1 MRQPSNQRVS
11 EKNAIDC
18 SFDLAWQ
25 ALLDA
30 SDTLHEKLDRKQTC
44 CFRLERSG
52 TLQRSVSENTH
63 WSIAWQP
70 NTGWIT
76 SSRLPTPIRDLFD
89 LYLAA
94 CSASADYPSAI
105 AHLGQSL
112 DGHIATHAGDSYYV
126 TGQENIL
133 HLHRMRALCDA
144 VVVGAG
150 TVAAD
155 DPQLTTRLVPGD
167 NPVRVVLDPKGRLGG
182 NCRVLSDG
190 QAPTLL
196 MCAEAHVRQSS
207 LGSDFVQVIGIPER
221 QGRLALDVVLSVLHR
236 RGLYSI
242 FVEGGGITVSNFLEA
257 GLLNR
262 VQIAVAPLIIGSG
275 RTGLQTAPTRYLR
288 DCLRPR
294 HRVFRLGQ
302 DILFDCDLDAAYPL
316 ADASQLS
323 MQAPLRII

>member
-1 MRQPSNQRVS
+1 MRQPPRLRVADENKIEYS
-11 EKNAIDC
+11 ADFTWK
-18 SFDLAWQ
+18 
-25 ALLDA
+25 ALLMA
-30 SDTLHEKLDRKQTC
+30 SDRIGEQLDRKHIC
-44 CFRLERSG
+44 FFRLERSG
-52 TLQRSVSENTH
+52 VIKRTVPQDTH
-63 WSIAWQP
+63 WSFAWQP
-70 NTGWIT
+70 CKGWFT
-76 SSRLPTPIRDLFD
+76 SPRLATPLRDLLD
-89 LYLAA
+89 LYLAV
-94 CSASADYPSAI
+94 CGVSAEHPLAVG
-105 AHLGQSL
+105 HLGQSL